1 MNPLLT
7 RVAIGI
13 AILAFAAGV
22 YALLSQGREER
33 LAALHDDAAPNHA
46 AVANAGLAVERTW
59 SSPDGEAAYAAVVW
73 ENHSSVTLGMRL
85 SVQCVAEDALG
96 DMVAENG
103 TILFVRDV
111 GPMRPG
117 SRHELIVEVP
127 LRGATYDS
135 IACRVTDAR

>member
-13 AILAFAAGV
+13 AILVFAAGI
-22 YALLSQGREER
+22 YALLSQGRDER
-33 LAALHDDAAPNHA
+33 LAALQDDSAPNHA
-46 AVANAGLAVERTW
+46 AVANAGLTVERTW
-59 SSPDGEAAYAAVVW
+59 SGAEGELAYAAVVW
-73 ENHSSVTLGMRL
+73 ENHSTVTLGMRL
-85 SVQCVAEDALG
+85 SVQCVAEDTLG

-103 TILFVRDV
+103 ATLVVRDV

-127 LRGATYDS
+127 LRGAAYDS